1 MSRDSRIQQFIDGPP
16 GHARV
21 LGPPASGKTT
31 LLVDRYRALV
41 ARGHRPGV
49 VAFGREHRDRLL
61 ERVIPVGRALLGAS
75 PVTTH
80 ALVASAVLD
89 SGHPHRPRTLRDVD
103 ELLVLGRLVR
113 REPHLLS
120 SDLSA
125 ISGSPTFLR
134 DLLEAIHALAQN
146 GVSSA
151 GAQSSATRCA
161 NPRAR
166 DVLRVYARYRDGCTE
181 RRLVSFYDAAWRA
194 AECTDLGGVESP
206 LAEFDVVLI
215 DDFHDLDPGQYHLL
229 TRLLPPDGR
238 TQVEVFGDPTGARF
252 AFRGT
257 HDRFLL
263 ERFPGDYAPED
274 IELKTPDYDD
284 AALRDTIAA
293 LIAATSLATS
303 TALAAPAGGTAAD
316 LPLFAAAPAAQET
329 KVARSVCECATMA
342 LYATDEIAEA
352 QAIAARARAAID
364 AGTRPRDIAVVMREP
379 DRYRAVLEIA
389 CHEWGVPL
397 DAGGSENGATED
409 FLRSLLGAL
418 GNDPDGRFVES
429 LAASPFAPA
438 LCDRKDLDS
447 LLRAVQ
453 RDYSSKKEGLQ
464 LDRFL
469 AECVAPLL
477 TADDDAS
484 RATLAAVAEE
494 WRRYKEVVEHA
505 GGGASLDEFR
515 ATYLAERSER
525 ALRGNRVAL
534 LSAREAT
541 GRSFHTTF
549 VCGCAEGVFPGSPA
563 RDGYIPFAALA
574 RALESDHPDAA
585 RDIAARLDDA
595 TIERAENALFLT
607 ALTRATDTLVISTP
621 ARIGGEAA
629 TPSRVLEIETRGF
642 ATESAPRQE
651 SPCARAA
658 GAVAA
663 TEPDEQRAQRL
674 RALDPLAGWWATPK
688 PEERYPAKPGFRMSA
703 SKLNSYARCARQ
715 FFYREILDIDE
726 PESIYLRVGSLV
738 HEALKEIIS
747 PGATGDEVRA
757 ALQHAGTREIA
768 ERLVTGTFQDAG
780 AWMRELSVKY
790 LEDMLHDVAELEAQR
805 EGNYRVRMA
814 EEKAAVELEGMTLSG
829 RFDRVDDVEG
839 VGPVIIDYKTSAGI
853 LKTYPSIVDNIEKN
867 YWQVPVYATMASL
880 MGLDAAAFVYYALP
894 PGEKGF
900 AVGVQLAPGNH
911 PAPVPLGNRKP
922 YKYGPVDTVTIADA
936 MARAVGIHRTIVDGE
951 CRYERVEN
959 MQNCPNC
966 HFARICQR
974 SRASI

>member
-1 MSRDSRIQQFIDGPP
+1 MSRDARIQQFIDRPP

-21 LGPPASGKTT
+21 LGPPGSGKTT
-31 LLVDRYRALV
+31 LLVERYRALRE
-41 ARGHRPGV
+41 RGHRPGI

-61 ERVIPVGRALLGAS
+61 ERIIPTGGGYLGAN

-89 SGHPHRPRTLRDVD
+89 AARPRRPRTLRDVD
-103 ELLVLGRLVR
+103 ELLVLARLLR
-113 REPHLLS
+113 REPALLS

-125 ISGSPTFLR
+125 ISGSYTFLR
-134 DLLEAIHALAQN
+134 DLLEALHTLAQN
-146 GVSSA
+146 GIPSDA
-151 GAQSSATRCA
+151 ARACA
-161 NPRAR
+161 RACPSPRAR
-166 DVLRVYARYRDGCTE
+166 DVFAVYARHREVCDE
-181 RRLVSFYDAAWRA
+181 RGLVSFYDAAWRA
-194 AECTDLGGVESP
+194 AEAFEVGDVASP
-206 LAEFDVVLI
+206 LSEFDVVLI
-215 DDFHDLDPGQYHLL
+215 DDFQDLDPGQYRLL
-229 TRLLPPDGR
+229 TRLIPPGGA
-238 TQVEVFGDPTGARF
+238 TKLEVFGDPTGARF

-257 HDRFLL
+257 SDGFLM
-263 ERFPGDYAPED
+263 ERFPKDYAPKNL
-274 IELKTPDYDD
+274 ELSTPNCGDE
-284 AALRDTIAA
+284 ALHDTIAS
-293 LIAATSLATS
+293 LIGETSSVQAVATVAV
-303 TALAAPAGGTAAD
+303 D
-316 LPLFAAAPAAQET
+316 LPLFAAAPETPITRVGWKCAAYLLL
-329 KVARSVCECATMA
+329 A
-342 LYATDEIAEA
+342 DDDIAEA
-352 QAIAARARAAID
+352 QAIATRARAAID
-364 AGTRPRDIAVVMREP
+364 AGIAPRDIAVVTRDA

-397 DAGGSENGATED
+397 DAGGSENGAAGD
-409 FLRSLLGAL
+409 FLRSLLGVL
-418 GNDPDGRFVES
+418 GNDTDGRFVEA

-438 LCDRKDLDS
+438 FCDGKEIDD
-447 LLRAVQ
+447 LLRAIQ
-453 RDYSSKKEGLQ
+453 RDYASKKEGFQ
-464 LDRFL
+464 LDRLLQERFL
-469 AECVAPLL
+469 SLLAP
-477 TADDDAS
+477 DDVAS
-484 RATLAAVAEE
+484 RARLAAVAED
-494 WRRYKEVVEHA
+494 WCRYKEVVEHA

-515 ATYLAERSER
+515 TTYLAERSER

-541 GRSFHTTF
+541 GRSFHTAF
-549 VCGCAEGVFPGSPA
+549 VCGCAEGIFPGSPA
-563 RDGYIPFAALA
+563 RDGYIPLAALA
-574 RALESDHPDAA
+574 RALGNDHPDAA
-585 RDIAARLDDA
+585 RGIAARLDDA
-595 TIERAENALFLT
+595 AIERAENALFLT
-607 ALTRATDTLVISTP
+607 GLTRATDTLVISTP
-621 ARIGGEAA
+621 ARLGGEAA

-642 ATESAPRQE
+642 ATENAPRQE

-658 GAVAA
+658 SAVAA

-674 RALDPLAGWWATPK
+674 RALEPLTGWWASPQ
-688 PEERYPAKPGFRMSA
+688 PEERLPAIASFRMSA

-738 HEALKEIIS
+738 HEALKEIIL

-768 ERLVTGTFQDAG
+768 ERLVSGTFQDAG
-780 AWMRELSVKY
+780 AWMRELAVKY
-790 LEDMLHDVAELEAQR
+790 LEDMLRDVTELEAQR

-814 EEKAAVELEGMTLSG
+814 EEKAVVELEGMTLSG

-867 YWQVPVYATMASL
+867 YWQVPVYGTMAAL
-880 MGLDAAAFVYYALP
+880 MGLDAAGFVYYALP

-900 AVGVQLAPGNH
+900 AVGVQLAPGNR

-922 YKYGPVDTVTIADA
+922 YKYGPIDTVTIADA
-936 MARAVGIHRTIVDGE
+936 MARAVEIHRTIVDGE
-951 CRYERVEN
+951 CTYERVEN